1 MLQIKKNMQ
10 YLLLGFG
17 LLVHL
22 SSIPLLSLNPLADDA
37 TQFNNEADNI
47 KSGVGW
53 INTEGPGMAT
63 VTYPSQVGFLLVC
76 KYVFG
81 DSNTIAPVILQ
92 HIFVLITAL
101 IIYNIALMLTNSK
114 RIGLLAE
121 LIVMLFPHMIHSA
134 NVLNSHVS
142 GMLFSVIGIFLL
154 MRKNTGTWWYLG
166 IGAVWAVATM
176 ARFTYQ
182 FFVPMYVI
190 LSMVLFIR
198 QKNKKDFSHLIKSL
212 LFVVGFVLVLLPWW
226 NHVQKAQAGPYGYSG
241 AWRICYA
248 FNRAPED
255 RNNSRDENELE
266 WASIGLS
273 IQELD
278 SLYRSKT
285 IENIKQHPKWFIN
298 NVLTNT
304 SFMMI
309 NLSTEEQPHMAIYS
323 GILYSILMGFGVVG
337 FLSLNKKQLKLY
349 IIPSMFLIVVFA
361 VHIPIYGYIS
371 NAFPVWALFIPVSA
385 TGIIVSL
392 DGAIKKRSN
401 QELNRY
407 PQGRS

>member
-1 MLQIKKNMQ
+1 MQIKKNIH
-10 YLLLGFG
+10 YHLLGFG
-17 LLVHL
+17 LLIHL
-22 SSIPLLSLNPLADDA
+22 LSIPLFHLNPLAGDA

-47 KSGVGW
+47 KNGVGW

-63 VTYPSQVGFLLVC
+63 ATYPSQVVFLLVC

-81 DSNTIAPVILQ
+81 ASNTIVPVILQ

-101 IIYNIALMLTNSK
+101 IIYHIALRLTNSR

-121 LIVMLFPHMIHSA
+121 LIVLFFPHMIHSA

-142 GMLFSVIGIFLL
+142 GMMLSVIGIFLL
-154 MRKNTGTWWYLG
+154 MRKNTGIWWYLG

-190 LSMVLFIR
+190 LSVVLFLR
-198 QKNKKDFSHLIKSL
+198 QKSKRDFSQLIKAL
-212 LFVVGFVLVLLPWW
+212 LFVVGFVLVMLPWW
-226 NHVQKAQAGPYGYSG
+226 NHVQKAQAGSYGYSG

-248 FNRAPED
+248 FNRSPEL
-255 RNNSRDENELE
+255 RNNNRDENELE
-266 WASIGLS
+266 WASMGLS
-273 IQELD
+273 TQELD
-278 SLYRSKT
+278 SLYKSRT
-285 IENIKQHPKWFIN
+285 IANIKQHPKWFIN
-298 NVLTNT
+298 NVLTNA

-309 NLSTEEQPHMAIYS
+309 NVSTEEQPHMAIYS
-323 GILYSILMGFGVVG
+323 GILYSILMGFGAIG

-349 IIPSMFLIVVFA
+349 VIPSIFLIVVFA

-371 NAFPVWALFIPVSA
+371 NAFPVWALFIPASA
-385 TGIIVSL
+385 TGIIISL
-392 DGAIKKRSN
+392 DAAIKKRNN
-401 QELNRY
+401 QELNLY
-407 PQGRS
+407 PKGRS